1 MLLSKGE
8 QFFLRLLLTIFEGG
22 KSWEHLRTWNG
33 QVFAI
38 FKETCM
44 ARGLLE
50 DDHEWRICL
59 EEAIAMQP
67 VMVCRWLLAVILL
80 TDKVAKPHV
89 LWDQFK
95 AGLCDDVKHK
105 LHHMNHY
112 QVSQTSFGHI
122 STKSSTIP
130 TVLKPA

>member
-1 MLLSKGE
+1 VSPSKEE

-22 KSWEHLRTWNG
+22 KSWKHLRTWNS
-33 QVFAI
+33 QVFST
-38 FKETCM
+38 FKEACM

-67 VMVCRWLLAVILL
+67 RMACRQLLAVILL
-80 TDKVAKPHV
+80 TDEVAESHL

-95 AGLCDDVKHK
+95 ARLCDDVKHK

-112 QVSQTSFGHI
+112 Q
-122 STKSSTIP
+122 
-130 TVLKPA
+130 AD